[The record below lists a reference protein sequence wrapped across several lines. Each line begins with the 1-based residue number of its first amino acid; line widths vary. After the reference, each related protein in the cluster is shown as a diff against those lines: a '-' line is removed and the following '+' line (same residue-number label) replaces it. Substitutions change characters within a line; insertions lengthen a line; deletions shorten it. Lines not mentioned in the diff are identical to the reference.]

1 MIVEPPRLWL
11 PTQPP
16 PDSATL
22 MKWRLEAGRAGF
34 SGEQGARLAFW
45 RWLAEVDRAGL
56 GNLMDNKRFV
66 FLDHIRAYFGKPY
79 VFGGK
84 TPETSFDCSGLLTHC
99 GIEVGLDL
107 GNPYYTSADGL
118 KAYCE
123 RIPLTHIAAGDLYLF
138 SQTYGNTGPDYA
150 THCGAATGDGT
161 HMLDTHG
168 DPWPGVGQTNIL
180 TPYWQQHLM
189 GAWRPH
195 GYNDDGNKEDPAVI
209 AELEAKVREL
219 ESTKG
224 YLTVDVANALQDAL
238 DGAAKAR
245 NKQER
250 QEAYD
255 SIQAAIN
262 TLRRGG

>member
-1 MIVEPPRLWL
+1 
-11 PTQPP
+11 
-16 PDSATL
+16 

-45 RWLAEVDRAGL
+45 RWLAQVDRAGL
-56 GNLMDNKRFV
+56 GKLMDNKRFV

-84 TPETSFDCSGLLTHC
+84 TPETSFDCSGLLTHV

-118 KAYCE
+118 KTYCDPV
-123 RIPLTHIAAGDLYLF
+123 PLSHVAAGDLYLF

-150 THCGAATGDGT
+150 THCGAATGNGI

-168 DPWPGVGQTNIL
+168 DPWPGVGQTNIQ
-180 TPYWQQHLM
+180 TPYWQQHFM
-189 GAWRPH
+189 GAWRPR
-195 GYNDDGNKEDPAVI
+195 GYNDAGEDPIVI
-209 AELEAKVREL
+209 AELQAKVDAL
-219 ESTKG
+219 TSQLG
-224 YLTVDVANALQDAL
+224 YLTGDVAVAIQSALLSAEK
-238 DGAAKAR
+238 AK

-250 QEAYD
+250 QDAYD
-255 SIQAAIN
+255 SLQAALD
-262 TLRRGG
+262 TLKRGGA